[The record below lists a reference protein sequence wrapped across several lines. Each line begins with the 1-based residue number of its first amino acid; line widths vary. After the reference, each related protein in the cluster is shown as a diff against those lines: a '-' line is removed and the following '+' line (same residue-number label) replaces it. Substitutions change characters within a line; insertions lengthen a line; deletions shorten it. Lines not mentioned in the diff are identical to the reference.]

1 MPGILHTY
9 LDQEIS
15 SRHFLVIFSSLSSRH
30 YPRHLASL
38 IITSCTR
45 IRSHRGSCRLP
56 AAPLTTPSPNLLS
69 FCAAEGPSVCLYR
82 LPSIARPYALD
93 ANWWDAFRQC
103 LKRIVAR
110 LARVRISGVNGAGGA
125 VRRRGALPW
134 GGSTLL
140 GHEAVG

>member
-1 MPGILHTY
+1 MPGIPHTGIWTRRY
-9 LDQEIS
+9 
-15 SRHFLVIFSSLSSRH
+15 HLVIISALSSRH

>member
-1 MPGILHTY
+1 MLPPLQYPAAG
-9 LDQEIS
+9 LDLEIS
-15 SRHFLVIFSSLSSRH
+15 
-30 YPRHLASL
+30 P
-38 IITSCTR
+38 
-45 IRSHRGSCRLP
+45 
-56 AAPLTTPSPNLLS
+56 PSPNLLS